1 MTQLAKPFMPP
12 TRSDIRKAGLTALFR
27 TAAAH
32 LIAKREGGSPD
43 RIIARQWPNDRDA
56 ALLVKGAV
64 AALAGFVREGYPIP
78 VRQLQVRPLL
88 LDPSKLAVISPFSE
102 EMVTGSAGNVQRMV
116 EDCLSRSMA
125 LALDLALFD
134 ANPAVVETRPAG
146 LRNGIAGLP
155 ASAATPA
162 TSAMIADVAAV
173 VGAVSAVAGNTPP
186 VLIAA
191 PARAATLRLFG
202 GDGVR
207 SMTILGSSAIAAG
220 DLIACAP
227 SAIVSAFDGVP
238 EISVSTEAVIHS
250 DSAPTNIGTPG
261 SPATVAS
268 PSLSLWQSNLLAI
281 RCRMEAVWARRDDR
295 AIAWT
300 TATAW

>member
-102 EMVTGSAGNVQRMV
+102 EMVTGSAGTVQRMV
-116 EDCLSRSMA
+116 EGFSPSASSRSA
-125 LALDLALFD
+125 SSWTSSRGTSDIRAD
-134 ANPAVVETRPAG
+134 PSSGSTRS
-146 LRNGIAGLP
+146 R
-155 ASAATPA
+155 
-162 TSAMIADVAAV
+162 
-173 VGAVSAVAGNTPP
+173 
-186 VLIAA
+186 
-191 PARAATLRLFG
+191 
-202 GDGVR
+202 
-207 SMTILGSSAIAAG
+207 
-220 DLIACAP
+220 IAC
-227 SAIVSAFDGVP
+227 S
-238 EISVSTEAVIHS
+238 
-250 DSAPTNIGTPG
+250 
-261 SPATVAS
+261 
-268 PSLSLWQSNLLAI
+268 
-281 RCRMEAVWARRDDR
+281 
-295 AIAWT
+295 
-300 TATAW
+300 